1 MYFCKTSQKNSNIL
15 ANPTK
20 LLSISKFKS
29 LLSSLQIICFQAEKK
44 KKKGKME
51 IKRLNSWDFPGGPVA
66 KTPPSQMKGA
76 QVWSLVREQ
85 IPRDTTWH
93 N

>member
-1 MYFCKTSQKNSNIL
+1 MYFCKTSRKNSNIL

-29 LLSSLQIICFQAEKK
+29 LLSTLQIICFQVGKK
-44 KKKGKME
+44 KIGE

-66 KTPPSQMKGA
+66 KTLPSQMQGA
-76 QVWSLVREQ
+76 QV
-85 IPRDTTWH
+85 
-93 N
+93 